1 VPRSR
6 PATERGDPVKP
17 LDPRLLRRASAARRF
32 LVLGAGLGLLQ
43 TVSVVGVAGSASAA
57 VVSVVEGTADRVLVP
72 ALVGL
77 AVAVAVRSIA
87 AWALEAVAARTAA
100 VVKSQLRSQVVAAVA
115 RRGRPWLATRS
126 SASVATLAGPGLDA
140 LDEWF
145 ASYLPQLVLTALAT
159 PVLVLVVLRADWL
172 SAVIVMATLPLV
184 PLFMVL
190 IGWSTRAAQERQWSA
205 LTSLASSFLDAVNG
219 LSTLKAFGRE
229 ARQVARI
236 GRITDAYRR
245 ETVSVLRVSF
255 LSGFALELAASLSVA
270 LVAVSIG
277 IRLVDGSLGLGVG
290 LFVLLLAPEAFLPL
304 RRVGAAYHAASDGAA
319 AADEVFA
326 LLDDAETAP
335 DSEAAAGS
343 EIDAEEA
350 RVGSRT
356 SVPVGSGTRAVAR
369 GDALVV
375 DAVSVVHDGVPALAA
390 TTFTAPVG
398 TVTAVVGPSGAGKS
412 SLLDALRGAVP
423 HGGRATWRDAGRAPD
438 TGDVAWSGQAPGLV
452 TGSVAENVAL
462 GDEIDPDL
470 VDRALEAAGARGV
483 DPRSVLG
490 AGGSGLSGGQA
501 QRVSVAR
508 ALYRSSRRGCRL
520 LLVDE
525 PSAALDAVTEA
536 ALVAGLRRAAEA
548 GAVVVVVTH
557 RSAVRAAADQVVEIG
572 SGAPAG
578 AVAESVVGAAS

>member
-1 VPRSR
+1 
-6 PATERGDPVKP
+6 VKP

-43 TVSVVGVAGSASAA
+43 TVAVVGVAGCASAA
-57 VVSVVEGTADRVLVP
+57 AVAVVDGTADRVLVP

-77 AVAVAVRSIA
+77 AVAVAVRSLA

-159 PVLVLVVLRADWL
+159 PLLVLVVLRADWL
-172 SAVIVMATLPLV
+172 SAVVVMATLPLI

-229 ARQVARI
+229 DRQVARI

-277 IRLVDGSLGLGVG
+277 IRLVDGSLGLDVG

-326 LLDDAETAP
+326 LLDDAEATPDAEAGAGGETAV
-335 DSEAAAGS
+335 GV
-343 EIDAEEA
+343 EEA
-350 RVGSRT
+350 RVGSRAT
-356 SVPVGSGTRAVAR
+356 APVGTGARAVER

-438 TGDVAWSGQAPGLV
+438 SGDVAWSGQAPGLV
-452 TGSVAENVAL
+452 TGTVAENVAL
-462 GDEIDPDL
+462 GDEVDPGL
-470 VDRALEAAGARGV
+470 VDRALDAAGARGV
-483 DPRSVLG
+483 DPRTVLG

-525 PSAALDAVTEA
+525 PSAALDGVTEA

-557 RSAVRAAADQVVEIG
+557 RPAVRAAADQVVEIG
-572 SGAPAG
+572 SCAPGGAAT
-578 AVAESVVGAAS
+578 EIVVGAVTATASAGAAS

>member
-1 VPRSR
+1 
-6 PATERGDPVKP
+6 VKP

-43 TVSVVGVAGSASAA
+43 TVAVVGVAGCASAA
-57 VVSVVEGTADRVLVP
+57 VVAVVDGTADRLLVP

-77 AVAVAVRSIA
+77 AVAVAVRSLA

-159 PVLVLVVLRADWL
+159 PLLVLVVLRADWL
-172 SAVIVMATLPLV
+172 SAVVVMATLPLI

-229 ARQVARI
+229 DRQVARI

-277 IRLVDGSLGLGVG
+277 IRLVDGSLGLDVG

-326 LLDDAETAP
+326 LLDDAEATP
-335 DSEAAAGS
+335 
-343 EIDAEEA
+343 DAEEA
-350 RVGSRT
+350 RVGSRAT
-356 SVPVGSGTRAVAR
+356 APVGTGARAVEG

-438 TGDVAWSGQAPGLV
+438 SGDVAWSGQAPGLV
-452 TGSVAENVAL
+452 TGTVAENVAL
-462 GDEIDPDL
+462 GDEVDPEL
-470 VDRALEAAGARGV
+470 VDRALDAAGARGV
-483 DPRSVLG
+483 DPRTVLG

-508 ALYRSSRRGCRL
+508 ALYRSSRRGCCL

-525 PSAALDAVTEA
+525 PSAALDGVTEA

-557 RSAVRAAADQVVEIG
+557 RPAVRAAADQVVEIG
-572 SGAPAG
+572 SCAPGGAAT
-578 AVAESVVGAAS
+578 ESVVGAVTATASAGAAS

>member
-1 VPRSR
+1 M
-6 PATERGDPVKP
+6 KP
-17 LDPRLLRRASAARRF
+17 IDPRLLRRASAARRF

-43 TVSVVGVAGSASAA
+43 TLAVVGVAGCASAA
-57 VVSVVEGTADRVLVP
+57 VVAVVEGTADRVLVP

-77 AVAVAVRSIA
+77 VVAVAVRSLA

-100 VVKSQLRSQVVAAVA
+100 VVKSQLRAQVVAAVA
-115 RRGRPWLATRS
+115 RRGRPWLATRN

-159 PVLVLVVLRADWL
+159 PLLVLVVLRADWL
-172 SAVIVMATLPLV
+172 SAVIVVATLPLV

-229 ARQVARI
+229 DRQVARI

-326 LLDDAETAP
+326 LLDDAEATA
-335 DSEAAAGS
+335 DGEGG
-343 EIDAEEA
+343 AEEA

-356 SVPVGSGTRAVAR
+356 AAPVRSVDGGVGR

-438 TGDVAWSGQAPGLV
+438 TDDVAWSGQAPGLV
-452 TGSVAENVAL
+452 TGTVAENVAL
-462 GDEIDPDL
+462 GDDVDPDD

-483 DPRSVLG
+483 DPRTALG

-508 ALYRSSRRGCRL
+508 ALYRASRRGCRL

-525 PSAALDAVTEA
+525 PSAALDGLTEA

-548 GAVVVVVTH
+548 GAAVVVVTH
-557 RSAVRAAADQVVEIG
+557 RPAVRAAADQVVEVVPPSRG
-572 SGAPAG
+572 EPRAGGPQMVEVGAGTVSVSASG
-578 AVAESVVGAAS
+578 GAAS